1 MIAGGGES
9 SHDAS
14 KEVSDVLGRHRRQ
27 DQQNAGRGFRLKLPG
42 TPAGQP
48 STKEAACS
56 QQKM

>member
-1 MIAGGGES
+1 MTAGGGES

-14 KEVSDVLGRHRRQ
+14 KEVSDVLGRRRRQ

-42 TPAGQP
+42 TPTGQP

-56 QQKM
+56 Q

>member
-1 MIAGGGES
+1 MTAGGGES

-14 KEVSDVLGRHRRQ
+14 KEVSDILGRRRQ